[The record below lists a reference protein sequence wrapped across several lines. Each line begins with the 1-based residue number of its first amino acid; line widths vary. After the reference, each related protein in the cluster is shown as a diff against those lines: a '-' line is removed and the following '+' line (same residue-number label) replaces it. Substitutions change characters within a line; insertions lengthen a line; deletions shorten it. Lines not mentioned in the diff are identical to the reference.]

1 MARQPRRNEIAFAD
15 IATALTETKAGQEAS
30 MYPRLAELFMHF
42 LGYARQYVLSD
53 TAGDAGRPDL
63 TCRAPSGLETATGK
77 PHLIDW
83 IVVEAKDQR
92 TDLSSEDKRE
102 ALFAEKSKYVT
113 PDTAWFVMV
122 NPVMFIARPVMNGI
136 DDIQNDIE
144 FSFLGHNEADFLQK
158 FAALHADKAGV
169 PDRLRR
175 FREGDTSLIATE
187 KLIAPDGATK
197 RKQNQVLVARRN
209 FYSALRDTTK
219 TLQDATLQTLRSVQP
234 QVTAIADAVAAFEK
248 EYGAFEFDSYGLTI
262 KAHPRLEQR
271 NYGSDVAKLNR
282 KLRKAGSI
290 ARLAIVGW
298 PSFVARVAIKEKT
311 SEKTLAKEQEMF
323 AIETANLI
331 LARTL
336 LIRFFEDHKFFGE
349 KRYLC
354 NGGVAAFQ
362 KLREV
367 FEAGYTRLL
376 KMAYEKAQSLYAAA
390 FDETELD
397 WVFDAH
403 DERLS
408 AAVEWAMYQLSRYDF
423 TTVKGDILTGVYDR
437 FLDCDQR
444 KKFGE
449 YYTPP
454 SIARYIIDRLDLKPD
469 DRFLDPACGS
479 GTFLIERFQ
488 QAAGED
494 ADRGLASWA
503 EVQAAVE
510 NVMGNDLNTFSA
522 VLAQIQL
529 LWHILGFREELLA
542 SGDFPDIAVSD
553 KASSIVSAD
562 TAEGAQGRWT
572 ELDRLT
578 YGGVGGNPPYV
589 RPERGSEVSPATRHY
604 FEQTRDFIGGGK
616 SWPGISAQANL
627 YALFIYRALGDW
639 CRQANRWG
647 ENAGRMGF
655 VVPLALCG
663 TKENA
668 QLRRLFGPGGR
679 WTITEIVDLEVIW
692 RHVFDAD
699 VLPMILIA
707 EARPPRLPI
716 APELLD
722 TATPLPSDA
731 VLRLQVRA
739 ARLQGWIETRA
750 ANAKPIRAAAWAA
763 LAQRN
768 WTRWESD
775 QVTVRL
781 ADKSIIDFHEG
792 GKRPTFRIEDSE
804 TATVDYADLFT
815 PDGRIVTRLTPQR
828 QSIIGKLLANRPIE
842 DAAQAYWS
850 KRKGSNRGAVQLEE
864 PDTAVSDW
872 QEREMIA
879 RGLVWRGTRVE
890 APAGKGI
897 RVFKAENIISGAIVG
912 AAQDENAD
920 IKRASDLGLFALGE
934 LLPHRTYAIAMI
946 ATCPNAV
953 AFDPREFVF
962 TDTATIFVPRKDLGE
977 VPFDLLLVSRVY
989 RYCYALSG
997 RMSYLNLMRSHVYP
1011 ANFRLLPWNEGLAF
1025 IAQPLEAL
1033 RETFTAACANAFQ
1046 TEAKLFAELAALPL
1060 KSFRDVVR
1068 LGEGK
1073 VDWSESFRRAAE
1085 KIELGDMPTC
1095 IKGDEGWRIQLSAYM
1110 HDWLIVSDEDAA
1122 RGLFAAIRAR
1132 VGELFD
1138 RDTLLALPIP
1148 ADAGARAN
1156 YEAVVSKYR
1165 TADHQAGIEAQVDM
1179 IDALVGPALGL
1190 NADDLA
1196 AIRADMLN
1204 DPFLKNIVPRWPG
1217 SSTRLH
1223 GYRTG
1228 LDSAERYN

>member
-1 MARQPRRNEIAFAD
+1 MARQPNNNAISFAD
-15 IATALTETKAGQEAS
+15 VVSAITDTKPGQEAS

-42 LGYARQYVLSD
+42 LGYSRQYVLSD

-63 TCRAPSGLETATGK
+63 TCRAPSGLEKADGK

-136 DDIQNDIE
+136 EDIQNDIE
-144 FSFLGHNEADFLQK
+144 FSFLGHDEAEFLRK
-158 FAALHADKAGV
+158 FSGLHADKAGV

-175 FREGDTSLIATE
+175 FREGDISLIATE
-187 KLIAPDGATK
+187 KLIAPDNATK
-197 RKQNQVLVARRN
+197 RTQNKVQVARRN

-219 TLQDATLQTLRSVQP
+219 TLQDATLQTLRAVQP
-234 QVTAIADAVAAFEK
+234 EVTAIADAVAAFEK

-262 KAHPRLEQR
+262 KANPRYEQQS
-271 NYGSDVAKLNR
+271 YGSDVAKLNR

-290 ARLAIVGW
+290 ARLAIIGW
-298 PSFVARVAIKEKT
+298 PQFRARISVKDD
-311 SEKTLAKEQEMF
+311 AKGERQAQEMF
-323 AIETANLI
+323 ATETANLV
-331 LARTL
+331 LARIL

-362 KLREV
+362 QLRDV

-403 DERLS
+403 DTRLS

-437 FLDCDQR
+437 FLDRDQR

-589 RPERGSEVSPATRHY
+589 RPERGGELTPATRQY
-604 FEQTRDFIGGGK
+604 FEQARDFVGGGK

-639 CRQANRWG
+639 CRQANKWG
-647 ENAGRMGF
+647 EGAGRMGF

-707 EARPPRLPI
+707 EARPPRLPL
-716 APELLD
+716 APEMLD
-722 TATPLPSDA
+722 RATLLPSDA

-739 ARLQGWIETRA
+739 ARLQGWIDTRA
-750 ANAKPIRAAAWAA
+750 AKAVPQRAAA
-763 LAQRN
+763 LAELSDRN
-768 WTRWESD
+768 RARWMPD

-815 PDGRIVTRLTPQR
+815 PDGRVVTRLTAER
-828 QSIIGKLLANRPIE
+828 QAIIRKLLANRPIE
-842 DAAQAYWS
+842 DAAQEYWY
-850 KRKGSNRGAVQLEE
+850 KQRGAGRGAVSLEAPE
-864 PDTAVSDW
+864 QNAEQW
-872 QEREMIA
+872 ELREMVSA
-879 RGLVWRGTRVE
+879 GLAWRGGR
-890 APAGKGI
+890 ADAIAGQGIDVYKG
-897 RVFKAENIISGAIVG
+897 ENILAGELFG
-912 AAQDENAD
+912 NPEHRNAD
-920 IKRASDLGLFALGE
+920 ISKADDLGMFKLGSI
-934 LLPHRTYAIAMI
+934 LPKRVYAIAQI
-946 ATCPNAV
+946 ERCPNAV
-953 AFDPREFVF
+953 AFDPTKAAF
-962 TDTATIFVPRKDLGE
+962 TNTATLFAPRQDLQD
-977 VPFDLLLVSRVY
+977 VPFDILMVSRVY
-989 RYCYALSG
+989 RYFFALTG
-997 RMSYLNLMRSHVYP
+997 RMSYLNLMRSHIYSG
-1011 ANFRLLPWNEGLAF
+1011 NFRLLPWNEELAF

-1033 RETFTAACANAFQ
+1033 RDPFTAACANAFQ
-1046 TEAKLFAELAALPL
+1046 TEAKLFAALAALPL

-1068 LGEGK
+1068 AAEGK

-1095 IKGDEGWRIQLSAYM
+1095 IRGDEGWRIQLSAYM

-1132 VGELFD
+1132 AGELFD
-1138 RDTLLALPIP
+1138 RDSLLALPIP
-1148 ADAGARAN
+1148 AGAVARAE
-1156 YEAVVSKYR
+1156 YEAVVSNYR
-1165 TADHQAGIEAQVDM
+1165 TADHQAAIEAQVDQ

-1190 NADDLA
+1190 NTDDLA
-1196 AIRADMLN
+1196 AIRADMLT

>member
-1 MARQPRRNEIAFAD
+1 
-15 IATALTETKAGQEAS
+15 

-42 LGYARQYVLSD
+42 LGYSRQYVLSD

-63 TCRAPSGLETATGK
+63 TCRAPSGLEKADGK

-136 DDIQNDIE
+136 EDIQNDIE
-144 FSFLGHNEADFLQK
+144 FSFLAHDEAEFLSK
-158 FAALHADKAGV
+158 FSGLHADKAGV

-175 FREGDTSLIATE
+175 FREGDISLIATE
-187 KLIAPDGATK
+187 RLIAPDGATK
-197 RKQNQVLVARRN
+197 RTQNKVQVARRN

-234 QVTAIADAVAAFEK
+234 EVTAIAEAVAAFEK

-271 NYGSDVAKLNR
+271 SYGSDVAKLNR
-282 KLRKAGSI
+282 KLRRAGSI

-298 PSFVARVAIKEKT
+298 PQFRARISVKDDAKGEKQ
-311 SEKTLAKEQEMF
+311 AQEMF
-323 AIETANLI
+323 ATETANLV
-331 LARTL
+331 LARIL

-362 KLREV
+362 QLREV

-403 DERLS
+403 DTRLS

-437 FLDCDQR
+437 FLDRDQR

-454 SIARYIIDRLDLKPD
+454 SIARYII
-469 DRFLDPACGS
+469 
-479 GTFLIERFQ
+479 
-488 QAAGED
+488 
-494 ADRGLASWA
+494 DRGLASWA

-589 RPERGSEVSPATRHY
+589 RPERGGEVSAATEHY

-627 YALFIYRALGDW
+627 YALFIYRALNDW
-639 CRQANRWG
+639 CRPANRWG
-647 ENAGRMGF
+647 EGAGKMGF
-655 VVPLALCG
+655 VVPLSLCG
-663 TKENA
+663 NNENA
-668 QLRRLFGPGGR
+668 PIRRLFAPDGR
-679 WTITEIVDLEVIW
+679 WTITEVVDFELVW
-692 RHVFDAD
+692 KHVFDGIK
-699 VLPMILIA
+699 VLPMIIFA
-707 EARPPRLPI
+707 EPRPPRLPI
-716 APELLD
+716 APDEI
-722 TATPLPSDA
+722 ASPILPSDP
-731 VLRLQVRA
+731 VRRLQIRA
-739 ARLQGWIETRA
+739 ARLQPWIEARRSS
-750 ANAKPIRAAAWAA
+750 ANTERK
-763 LAQRN
+763 AQWDIMSERN
-768 WTRWESD
+768 RLRWTPDR
-775 QVTVRL
+775 TVVRIV
-781 ADKSIIDFHEG
+781 DKSMVEFPD
-792 GKRPTFRIEDSE
+792 GKRPTFNIVKSDE
-804 TATVDYADLFT
+804 ALVDYPDLFT
-815 PDGRIVTRLTPQR
+815 PDGRIVTRLTPTR
-828 QSIIGKLLANRPIE
+828 QTIIRKLQANRPLE
-842 DAAQAYWS
+842 DAAHEYWY
-850 KRKGSNRGAVQLEE
+850 KRRGKDRGDLSLDEPQLSVDCWE
-864 PDTAVSDW
+864 V
-872 QEREMIA
+872 REMIA

-890 APAGKGI
+890 AAPGKGKP
-897 RVFKAENIISGAIVG
+897 VYKAENIVSGGLVG
-912 AAQDENAD
+912 PPMDLNAD
-920 IKRASDLGLFALGE
+920 IQKASDLGLFRLGS
-934 LLPHRTYAIAMI
+934 LLPDRIWAIARI
-946 ATCPNAV
+946 ATALNAV
-953 AFDPREFVF
+953 RFNPRTIAF
-962 TDTATIFVPRKDLGE
+962 TDTVTLFAPRKDLVD
-977 VPFDLLLVSRVY
+977 VPFDLIFVSRVY
-989 RYCYALSG
+989 RYFYALAG
-997 RMSYLNLMRSHVYP
+997 RMSYLDMMRSELYP
-1011 ANFRLLPWNEGLAF
+1011 SNFRLLPWNEELAF

-1033 RETFTAACANAFQ
+1033 REPFTSACANAFQ

-1068 LGEGK
+1068 AAEGK

-1132 VGELFD
+1132 AGELFD
-1138 RDTLLALPIP
+1138 RDSLLALPIP
-1148 ADAGARAN
+1148 DDAEARAD
-1156 YEAVVSKYR
+1156 YEAVVAKYR
-1165 TADHQAGIEAQVDM
+1165 TADHQTVIEAQVDQ

-1190 NADDLA
+1190 DADDLA
-1196 AIRADMLN
+1196 AIRVDMLT